1 VIRTVIVDDEPLARV
16 GLRMLL
22 KAEPDIEIVGE
33 AEDSTAAVALITE
46 TQPQLVMLDVQ
57 MPAGDGFD
65 VLRRVGEI
73 HLPVVV
79 FVSAHDRFALR
90 AFEVHALDYLLKP
103 VVPERLAESLRRV
116 RIELASE
123 DRAGARAL
131 ARLLDGDDPLERR
144 ERSRRFA
151 VRERDRFVL
160 VPCERIERIEAAG
173 NYVQLYTGGRTHLLR
188 STMADVLHQLDPASF
203 VRIHRSWIVNV
214 EGVAS
219 VVPSGNGD
227 FEVHLHDGTVLPMSR
242 NYRHTLLPRAG
253 SL

>member
-1 VIRTVIVDDEPLARV
+1 MIRTVIVDDEPLARV

-33 AEDSTAAVALITE
+33 AEDSDGAAALIAAARPE
-46 TQPQLVMLDVQ
+46 LVMLDVQ
-57 MPAGDGFD
+57 MPGGDGFD
-65 VLRRVGEI
+65 VLRRVAEI

-116 RIELASE
+116 RLELASD

-131 ARLLDGDDPLERR
+131 ARLLDGEDPLEIRGHPRR
-144 ERSRRFA
+144 LA
-151 VRERDRFVL
+151 VRERDRYVL

-173 NYVQLYTGGRTHLLR
+173 NYVQLYAGGRTHLLR
-188 STMADVLHQLDPASF
+188 STMADVLSQLDPASF
-203 VRIHRSWIVNV
+203 ARIHRSWIVRI
-214 EGVAS
+214 ECVAS

-242 NYRHTLLPRAG
+242 NHRDALLPRAG
-253 SL
+253 AL